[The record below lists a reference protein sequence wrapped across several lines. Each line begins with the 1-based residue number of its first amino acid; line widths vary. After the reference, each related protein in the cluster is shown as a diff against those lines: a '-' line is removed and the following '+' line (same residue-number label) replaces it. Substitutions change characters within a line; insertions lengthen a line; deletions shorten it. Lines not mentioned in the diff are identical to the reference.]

1 MSERFDGIK
10 WVIRQRAFYVA
21 ILLWLLLSATGLLI
35 SRHTPS
41 YRGLVVGSSR
51 YLVLVVLMFGLVAL
65 LTRKRPVID
74 LAQRAPESSIARR
87 ETLALW
93 AYVAVVMVA
102 GRLIGQHLFGEGIA
116 LHLNGSLVGA
126 TRVQSPTEVYTWAA
140 YNGILLALIPYIAFR
155 IRGYSNQQLNLKS
168 ANLKSDVLVI
178 VVVLAF
184 SAGLDMMGSNIFQ
197 LNRHQQLVGG
207 LMSFWLHLFGTDLP
221 IMIVIYSILMPRYF
235 KLFSPM
241 TAYLLGA
248 VSYPTIHI
256 FESGTRYN
264 SLAAAAMSLTFVYLL
279 FIPAGLMKSFLTW
292 RTGNAWVHVWA
303 YHAISPHV
311 TVDTRLIVSDFGI
324 K

>member
-1 MSERFDGIK
+1 MNQRSDA
-10 WVIRQRAFYVA
+10 IRWLVHQKALYVA
-21 ILLWLLLSATGLLI
+21 TLFWLLLCAAGLLC
-35 SRHTPS
+35 SRLIPT
-41 YRGLVVGSSR
+41 YRSLVIGSSR

-65 LTRKRPVID
+65 LTRKRPLVD
-74 LAQRAPESSIARR
+74 LAQRAPESSIALR

-93 AYVAVVMVA
+93 AYVAIAIVA
-102 GRLIGQHLFGEGIA
+102 GRLIGQHFFGEGIA

-126 TRVQSPTEVYTWAA
+126 TRVQSPTEVCTWAA
-140 YNGILLALIPYIAFR
+140 YNGILLALIPYLAFR

-184 SAGLDMMGSNIFQ
+184 SAGLDMLGPNIFQ
-197 LNRHQQLVGG
+197 LTPHQQLVGG
-207 LMSFWLHLFGTDLP
+207 LMSFWFHLFGTDLP
-221 IMIVIYSILMPRYF
+221 IMIVIYSILLPRYF
-235 KLFSPM
+235 RLFSPM

-248 VSYPTIHI
+248 VSYPTMHI
-256 FESGTRYN
+256 FESGTHYH
-264 SLAAAAMSLTFVYLL
+264 SATAAAMSLTFVYLL

-292 RTGNAWVHVWA
+292 RTGNAWVHLWA

-311 TVDTRLIVSDFGI
+311 TIDTRLIVSDFKI